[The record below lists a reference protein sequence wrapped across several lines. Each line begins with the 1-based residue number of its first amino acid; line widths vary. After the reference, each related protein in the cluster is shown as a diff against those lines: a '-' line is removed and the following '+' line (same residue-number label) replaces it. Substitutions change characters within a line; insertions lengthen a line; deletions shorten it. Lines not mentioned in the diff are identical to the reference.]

1 MNAPRASLRAGLLI
15 ALALLPLT
23 VLGCGASVE
32 NTIDDATIT
41 AHVKTAI
48 LNDRQ
53 IGAMNIDVDTTGG
66 IVALSGIVKSQGDA
80 TRAVQLAK
88 QSPGVKDVKSAL
100 QIQP

>member
-1 MNAPRASLRAGLLI
+1 MTASRSSLRACLLI
-15 ALALLPLT
+15 ALTLLPLT
-23 VLGCGASVE
+23 VLACAASVDD
-32 NTIDDATIT
+32 TIDDATIT

-53 IGAMNIDVDTTGG
+53 IGAMKIDVDTTGG
-66 IVALSGIVKSQGDA
+66 VVALSGIVKSQGDA

-88 QSPGVKDVKSAL
+88 QAPGVKDVKSTL